1 MNMEKDLIYISGPI
15 SGRDLTERRE
25 TFAATAAKLQALGYD
40 VCNPM
45 ENGLPENA
53 TTNQHMR
60 RDIEMLMCCDTIYM
74 MKGWT
79 HSKGCQVELE
89 VATAIGLP
97 VMFEEF
103 NSIVKFE

>member
-1 MNMEKDLIYISGPI
+1 MIYISGPI
-15 SGRDLTERRE
+15 SGRDLTERKE
-25 TFAATAAKLQALGYD
+25 TFAATAAKLEAMGFG

-45 ENGLPENA
+45 ENGLPPES
-53 TTNQHMR
+53 TTHEHMR
-60 RDIEMLMCCDTIYM
+60 RDIYMLMRCDCIYM

>member
-1 MNMEKDLIYISGPI
+1 MIYISGPI
-15 SGRDLTERRE
+15 SGRDLTERKE
-25 TFAATAAKLQALGYD
+25 TFAETRARLEAMGYG

-45 ENGLPENA
+45 DNGLPEDA
-53 TTNQHMR
+53 STREHMR
-60 RDIEMLMCCDTIYM
+60 RDIYMLMHCDAIYM

-97 VMFEEF
+97 VMFEE
-103 NSIVKFE
+103 SGSTVKFE